1 MQVLG
6 DIKLT
11 GVVRNMEKIPITK
24 QGLEKL
30 KAELKHLETV
40 DRPKNIKDISEA
52 RAHGDLSE
60 NAEYDAAKEKQS
72 LIAARINELKN
83 AIAKADVIEIDDG
96 PTDRVVFGST
106 VLLYNL
112 KTDEEI
118 TYQLLGSYESD
129 PENNKISVTSPLG
142 QALIGKEE
150 GDEVKISTPGGIQ
163 EYEILEIK

>member
-11 GVVRNMEKIPITK
+11 GVVTDMEKIPITK

-60 NAEYDAAKEKQS
+60 NAEYDAAKERQS

-150 GDEVKISTPGGIQ
+150 GDEVKISIPGGIQ

>member
-1 MQVLG
+1 
-6 DIKLT
+6 
-11 GVVRNMEKIPITK
+11 MEKIPITK
-24 QGLEKL
+24 EGLEKL
-30 KAELKHLETV
+30 RQELKHLETV
-40 DRPKNIKDISEA
+40 ERPKNIKDISEA

-83 AIAKADVIEIDDG
+83 AIAKADVIEIGDD
-96 PTDRVVFGST
+96 PADRVVFGST
-106 VLLYNL
+106 VLLCNL

-129 PENNKISVTSPLG
+129 PENGKISVTSPLG

-150 GDEVKISTPGGIQ
+150 GDEVKIRTPGGIQ
-163 EYEILEIK
+163 EYEILEIR

>member
-1 MQVLG
+1 
-6 DIKLT
+6 
-11 GVVRNMEKIPITK
+11 MEKIPITK

-60 NAEYDAAKEKQS
+60 NAEYDAAKERQS